1 MKESRN
7 STLRASGE
15 SQNYWA
21 LGSSPVKCE
30 SEKFLCDLRLSNAA
44 NPFLCGYYP
53 SGTYRRMV
61 WSGSGGLWRLAL
73 KVLGETKRTYGGLNS
88 LQNNRLEAC
97 GLAQEPS

>member
-7 STLRASGE
+7 SPRRSSGE
-15 SQNYWA
+15 SQDYGA
-21 LGSSPVKCE
+21 LGSSAVKCE

-61 WSGSGGLWRLAL
+61 WSDSGGSRRLAL
-73 KVLGETKRTYGGLNS
+73 KGLVGKNEPTEALTHYRTIVQRPADWLK
-88 LQNNRLEAC
+88 NR
-97 GLAQEPS
+97 P